1 MDRLSSSSPSNITEN
16 GAEKRRWPRYH
27 IDVPVKAMVRCQG
40 QSKMIHGMA
49 NNLSLGGMAAQLPVE
64 LVIGEWLEVLV
75 TLPFCSQPVK
85 VRAVVRNRRSSLY
98 GLEFS
103 RITPS
108 QQAAIERACYSLALV
123 Q

>member
-1 MDRLSSSSPSNITEN
+1 MTQVSSSSNAVPD

-27 IDVPVKAMVRCQG
+27 IDVPIKAMIRCQG
-40 QSKMIHGMA
+40 QPKMVHGMA
-49 NNLSLGGMAAQLPVE
+49 SDLSRGGMAAQLPVE

-85 VRAVVRNRRSSLY
+85 VRAVVRNRRSYVY
-98 GLEFS
+98 GLEFTS
-103 RITPS
+103 ITAS
-108 QQAAIERACYSLALV
+108 QQAGIERACHSLALV